1 MAVDHEV
8 RLPDAGFTS
17 LPPMKLQT
25 KLFIALVAGLLV
37 VYLGSSLV
45 QRYFS
50 LSEVGHFSQTSKAGE
65 LERHWQWVDAFQQE
79 VSTSL
84 EGVMAGGDM
93 DLFEKIIHKQASVPG
108 MQEASLSDAKG
119 RIVYSSVP
127 TRLHGDLPVE
137 LKAQLLSH
145 AEPVKRQADGAFEIY
160 KPLLAEQN
168 CVSCHIERH
177 AGDVI
182 GVLSLRFSGQALKT
196 AEQSWTKFDDD
207 FSRANALA
215 TVCTT
220 VILVV
225 ILAILVGFCVRHLMS
240 RPLEL
245 TAGELAEQA
254 QNVRQA
260 ASNITA
266 SSQTLA
272 EGASEQAASL
282 EETSSALEEMASMT
296 KRNADNARQANDFA
310 KQAREAADRGI
321 GDVQSMSAAMEAL
334 KGSSD
339 DVAKIIKTIEEIA
352 FQTNILAL
360 NAAVEA
366 ARAGEA
372 GMGFAVVADEVRNLA
387 QRCAQAANEI
397 SGKIE
402 GAIAKTGQGVEISGK
417 VAQTLNDIVTKVRRV
432 DELVAEV
439 AGASRAQT
447 EGLAQ
452 INTAVGQLDK
462 VTQNNA
468 ANAEEGAA
476 SAEELNSQAEVLK
489 QSVVRLLGMVGGQT
503 TGGAA
508 EAEAPARP
516 QFARRSPRAD
526 IPMLPPLKQAGIVAW
541 NEEKMST
548 GVPSVDTQ
556 HRELI
561 QRINELHADCVAGK
575 AREELMEHLEFLG
588 HYAQTHFAQEEK
600 IMDDHQCPSRGQ
612 NKAAHAKFLKDYEQ
626 LVAMVNQNGATTKV
640 ALQVKQMLGDW
651 LSNHICRIDTGLRNC
666 TANHRVPVASRRS
679 ELPMNGDFK
688 DF

>member
-1 MAVDHEV
+1 
-8 RLPDAGFTS
+8 
-17 LPPMKLQT
+17 MKLQT
-25 KLFIALVAGLLV
+25 KLFIALVSGLLV
-37 VYLGSSLV
+37 VYLGSAFA
-45 QRYFS
+45 QRYMS
-50 LSEVGHFSQTSKAGE
+50 LSEVRHFSDTSKAGE
-65 LERHWQWVDAFQQE
+65 LDRHWQWVDAFQQE
-79 VSTSL
+79 IATSL

-108 MQEASLSDAKG
+108 LQEASLTDFKG
-119 RIVYSSVP
+119 RIVYSSIAA
-127 TRLHGDLPVE
+127 RLHGELPAE
-137 LKAQLLSH
+137 LKSQLLSH
-145 AEPVKRQADGAFEIY
+145 AEPMKRQAQGAFEIY
-160 KPLLAEQN
+160 KPLLAEKN

-182 GVLSLRFSGQALKT
+182 GVLSLRFSGEALKT
-196 AEQSWTKFDDD
+196 AEQSWTTFDAD
-207 FSRANALA
+207 FSRANAVA
-215 TVCTT
+215 TACTT
-220 VILVV
+220 VVLVA
-225 ILAILVGFCVRHLMS
+225 ILAVLVGLCVRELMS

-245 TAGELAEQA
+245 TADELVEQA

-260 ASNITA
+260 ANNITA
-266 SSQTLA
+266 SSQSLA

-310 KQAREAADRGI
+310 KQAREAADKGI
-321 GDVQSMSAAMEAL
+321 GDMQNMSTAMEAL

-339 DVAKIIKTIEEIA
+339 EVAKIIKTIEEIA

-387 QRCAQAANEI
+387 QRCAQAASEI

-402 GAIAKTGQGVEISGK
+402 GAIAKTSQGVEISGK
-417 VAQTLNDIVTKVRRV
+417 VALTLNDIVAKVRRV

-439 AGASRAQT
+439 AGASREQT

-468 ANAEEGAA
+468 ASAEEGAA
-476 SAEELNSQAEVLK
+476 GAEELNSQAEVLK
-489 QSVVRLLGMVGGQT
+489 QSVARLQAMVGDHG
-503 TGGAA
+503 TGGTVAT
-508 EAEAPARP
+508 ERQPRP
-516 QFARRSPRAD
+516 EFARRVPRAE
-526 IPMLPPLKQAGIVAW
+526 IPMRPPAAQAGVVAW
-541 NEEKMST
+541 NAEKMAT

-556 HRELI
+556 HQELI

-588 HYAQTHFAQEEK
+588 HYAQNHFAQEEQ
-600 IMDDHQCPSRGQ
+600 IMQEHQCPSQSQ
-612 NKAAHAKFLKDYEQ
+612 NKAAHAKFLQDYQ
-626 LVAMVNQNGATTKV
+626 QVVAMVNAKGASTKV
-640 ALQVKQMLGDW
+640 ALKVKQMLGDW
-651 LSNHICRIDTGLRNC
+651 LNNHICRIDIGLRNC
-666 TANHRVPVASRRS
+666 SANRQSPGASRRN
-679 ELPMNGDFK
+679 ELPMTGDFK
-688 DF
+688 EF